1 MGQDHG
7 GGWGH
12 RGTKPYESFYGSA
25 LPVRRGEEG
34 LRGLQA
40 DEQLDPTYILGISL
54 APLW

>member
-7 GGWGH
+7 GGWGR
-12 RGTKPYESFYGSA
+12 RGAKPYESFYGSA

-34 LRGLQA
+34 LRGLQE
-40 DEQLDPTYILGISL
+40 DEQLDQTYILGISL